1 VKPTSKPTPTPTPTT
16 IATQIPNRTTTT
28 NPNVLTQGELIPTGA
43 LSLIIIAIV
52 VGVALVLK
60 RRQGFDITD
69 ETEIESV

>member
-1 VKPTSKPTPTPTPTT
+1 VKPTPKPTPNPVPTFS
-16 IATQIPNRTTTT
+16 ATQIPNRTTTT
-28 NPNVLTQGELIPTGA
+28 NQNVVTQGELIPTGT

-69 ETEIESV
+69 ETEIESA